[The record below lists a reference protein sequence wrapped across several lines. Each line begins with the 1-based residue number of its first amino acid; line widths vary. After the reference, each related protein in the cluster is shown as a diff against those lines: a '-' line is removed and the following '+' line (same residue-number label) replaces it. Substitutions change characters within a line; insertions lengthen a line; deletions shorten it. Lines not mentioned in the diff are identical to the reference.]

1 MLAGA
6 LLVNEDSGGLDDNVD
21 AELLPRQ
28 LKGVPAADNLDRLA
42 VHGDLII
49 TGDLDISVKGAE
61 DGVVLEE
68 MGSGLNAGGVVDG
81 NNLQVNATLGKCAQ
95 KFKTVCNLVAITH
108 LHLAVGT
115 SLQASDEVA
124 PDTSETVDGN
134 LDRHRRSGP
143 RGLGGLHGGGV
154 ESIGLNHSPEG
165 STLPSRLKS
174 PHAVQRPH
182 ADKLGHAA
190 SRRRGDSADGSSRE
204 RSNKSH
210 LLLSEIT
217 NSNSNTT
224 SDLPFPLSNGC
235 SSSRPLRPKSQ
246 LPLLYIYI

>member
-28 LKGVPAADNLDRLA
+28 LKGVPAADNLDRLF

-81 NNLQVNATLGKCAQ
+81 NN
-95 KFKTVCNLVAITH
+95 